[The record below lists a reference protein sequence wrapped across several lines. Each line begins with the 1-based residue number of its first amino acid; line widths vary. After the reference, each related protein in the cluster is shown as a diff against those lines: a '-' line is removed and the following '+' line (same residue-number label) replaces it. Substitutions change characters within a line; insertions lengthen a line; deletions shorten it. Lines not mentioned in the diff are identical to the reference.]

1 MGLSNAFYN
10 IQRHSSFAKDEE
22 EIHWIDAFRA
32 QFVSLVHEPEAD
44 TFKEDIWPLYVFR
57 TIVIQI
63 IMMTILI
70 GVIVSNYDAVNE
82 AGEAIQ
88 FD

>member
-10 IQRHSSFAKDEE
+10 IQRHGEE
-22 EIHWIDAFRA
+22 ENHWIDAFRA